1 MVDSPYVFQADTKY
15 FFAVIIPKGT
25 GDIAEIKIKVSNF
38 NSAYYPTDNLSLQDS
53 PIGDDYQLLV
63 VRSFSD
69 LSKAKI
75 YLESFISAKSI
86 GLLGT
91 TASDFK
97 TCVITAKNFSELY
110 KLKDVEAYLKFYS
123 QNY

>member
-1 MVDSPYVFQADTKY
+1 
-15 FFAVIIPKGT
+15 
-25 GDIAEIKIKVSNF
+25 
-38 NSAYYPTDNLSLQDS
+38 
-53 PIGDDYQLLV
+53 
-63 VRSFSD
+63 

-91 TASDFK
+91 TALDFK

>member
-1 MVDSPYVFQADTKY
+1 
-15 FFAVIIPKGT
+15 
-25 GDIAEIKIKVSNF
+25 
-38 NSAYYPTDNLSLQDS
+38 LSLQDS

-91 TASDFK
+91 TALDFK